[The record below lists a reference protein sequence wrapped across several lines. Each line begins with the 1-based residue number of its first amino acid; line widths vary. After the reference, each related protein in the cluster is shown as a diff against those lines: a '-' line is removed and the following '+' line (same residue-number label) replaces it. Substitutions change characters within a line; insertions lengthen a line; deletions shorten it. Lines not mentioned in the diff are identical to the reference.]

1 MDILI
6 LTNFR
11 ADLSITDNNRFVYL
25 SKQLARFHKVELV
38 TSDFWHGRKQH
49 SESLPKEWSF
59 KVTFIHEPG
68 YKKNVCF
75 KRFISHYIWGRNVK
89 RYLKTRKKPDVV
101 YCAVPSLTASS
112 LAAKYCRKNKVRF
125 IIDIQDLW
133 PEAFRMVFHVPLI
146 SNLIYK
152 PFECIVNGI
161 YRRADEICGVSQT
174 YVDRALSINRRC
186 KKGYCVFLG
195 TRLETFD
202 ENVKNCNLQIEKENL
217 LWLVYCGTLG
227 SSYDLTCVF
236 DALDMVRK
244 RGVKVPKFLIM
255 GTGPKKM

>member
-101 YCAVPSLTASS
+101 YCCSFFNSVQFSS
-112 LAAKYCRKNKVRF
+112 QVL
-125 IIDIQDLW
+125 
-133 PEAFRMVFHVPLI
+133 
-146 SNLIYK
+146 
-152 PFECIVNGI
+152 
-161 YRRADEICGVSQT
+161 
-174 YVDRALSINRRC
+174 
-186 KKGYCVFLG
+186 
-195 TRLETFD
+195 
-202 ENVKNCNLQIEKENL
+202 
-217 LWLVYCGTLG
+217 
-227 SSYDLTCVF
+227 
-236 DALDMVRK
+236 
-244 RGVKVPKFLIM
+244 
-255 GTGPKKM
+255 